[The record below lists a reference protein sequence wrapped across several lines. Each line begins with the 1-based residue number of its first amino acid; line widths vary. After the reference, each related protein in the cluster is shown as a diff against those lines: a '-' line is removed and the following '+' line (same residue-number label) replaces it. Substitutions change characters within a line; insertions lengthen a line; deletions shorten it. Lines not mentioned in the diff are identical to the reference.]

1 MLGISIPRE
10 TGTREAVHKQSRLE
24 TLAIWQAL
32 LLEAV
37 VRIEPQK
44 ISETTDKGS
53 MRARHLLAHQ
63 NVLTSAAMMTGIVA
77 LRLMLPESSSWE
89 NPVMYMLIGM
99 CNALVAMGVIYCL
112 WIQYRVSGHRWVLLS
127 TGAFVC
133 LMTGEFL
140 FIVQAS
146 ILSGQSGWLGRLGYQ
161 YSQFWQWISACLL
174 LAAVL
179 ERRTDSREETS
190 KTGVRRLVELLVL
203 VFCLVTIAILLAGK
217 WDDITGRF
225 SGLAAAVIYW
235 ANRWSLYSYIGQAF
249 HLTLLISTLLG
260 FTRRYM
266 HEEDAYS
273 SGVTRYLILATTAQF
288 ALTLSVR
295 RSDLCWWLAQSLSAI
310 GLLVLLTRLGEEF
323 GRSYTDARAR
333 VEHLEAV
340 HYASLR
346 LSKTLDLRVVL
357 LTLVSD
363 TSTML
368 SARFAS
374 VMLADEEGKTLTT
387 AVTHGLPENLIG
399 PAKPQEVEGGGRPAF
414 YSGHTA
420 RAFREKRICVVDDV
434 YTDVEFIP
442 WRVLAQYDGYTVS
455 VPLVY
460 QGFALGVLNLFF
472 EKHVPLNDERL
483 RLFQTL
489 ATSASIAIVN
499 AQLYQ
504 SSLEA
509 GTTDASEIFSLRL
522 AS

>member
-1 MLGISIPRE
+1 M
-10 TGTREAVHKQSRLE
+10 
-24 TLAIWQAL
+24 
-32 LLEAV
+32 
-37 VRIEPQK
+37 
-44 ISETTDKGS
+44 SETVDKGS
-53 MRARHLLAHQ
+53 IGARHLLAHQ
-63 NVLTSAAMMTGIVA
+63 NFLITAITMAGIAA
-77 LRLMLPESSSWE
+77 LRLVFRESPSWE
-89 NPVMYMLIGM
+89 NPVMYILIGM

-146 ILSGQSGWLGRLGYQ
+146 ISSGQSGWLGRLGYQ
-161 YSQFWQWISACLL
+161 YSQSWQWISACLL

-217 WDDITGRF
+217 WDDITSRF

-249 HLTLLISTLLG
+249 HLTLLTAALLG
-260 FTRRYM
+260 FTRRYI
-266 HEEDAYS
+266 HEEDAFN
-273 SGVTRYLILATTAQF
+273 SGITRYLILATSAQF
-288 ALTLSVR
+288 ALILSAR
-295 RSDLCWWLAQSLSAI
+295 RCDLCWWLAQSLSAV
-310 GLLVLLTRLGEEF
+310 GLLILLTRLGAEF
-323 GRSYTDARAR
+323 GRSYTDARMR

-363 TSTML
+363 TSAML

-374 VMLADEEGKTLTT
+374 VMMADEEGKTLTT
-387 AVTHGLPENLIG
+387 AITHGLPDNLIG

-434 YTDVEFIP
+434 YTDVEFVP
-442 WRVLAQYDGYTVS
+442 WRILAQYDGYTVS
-455 VPLVY
+455 VPLLY

-489 ATSASIAIVN
+489 ATSASVAIVN

-504 SSLEA
+504 RSLEA
-509 GTTDASEIFSLRL
+509 GASDANEVWSLRL